1 MPEHFWT
8 QEKAAII
15 RLMREYHDPLT
26 AQGVYQLL
34 TSEMATTM
42 TEKTV
47 SSMLSA
53 LVRDGSPIVRL
64 SRGLYQ
70 YHSTAQENVL
80 KIERDMSVPPPLPE
94 IKVLAEDTDLLVL
107 RYKGR
112 IWIAKP
118 GKE

>member
-34 TSEMATTM
+34 TSEMATPM
-42 TEKTV
+42 TEKAV
-47 SSMLSA
+47 SSMLGA

-70 YHSTAQENVL
+70 YHSAAQEKVTGGYPSTAEVI
-80 KIERDMSVPPPLPE
+80 KPE